1 MTDAPV
7 VSAPR
12 NPADTLS
19 GFEEWEHFMEERYPT
34 PLEGQIVPP
43 PMQRTMQRRDGYRDY
58 RAEARPGVKE
68 FYRLNHIHQTLDL
81 VKAKQKDFGRLNR
94 KEMSVW
100 EAIELLD
107 TIVDDS
113 DPDNENSQ
121 IWHALQSG
129 EAAREA
135 GLPRWFVLTTF
146 IHDLGKVLC
155 CFGEPQW
162 AVVGD
167 TFPLG
172 CPFSDQIVF
181 AEFFAEN
188 PDLKVPEYQRP
199 YGIYEPGCG
208 LDKAFMS
215 WGHDEYLYYV
225 IRDYLPIEAQYIIRY
240 HSFYP
245 LHREREYLWL
255 LNEQDRKHL
264 KWVKA
269 FNPFDLYSKGD
280 AKPDAQKCL
289 PYYRELVEEYLPG
302 KLKW

>member
-1 MTDAPV
+1 MPTPPPAAPV
-7 VSAPR
+7 R
-12 NPADTLS
+12 NTDDTME

-43 PMQRTMQRRDGYRDY
+43 PMKSTLNRRTGYRDY
-58 RAEARPGVKE
+58 RAEARPSVKE
-68 FYRLNHIHQTLDL
+68 FYRLNHEQQTLAF
-81 VKAKQKDFGRLNR
+81 VKAKQKEYGPLNR
-94 KEMSVW
+94 REMTVW
-100 EAIELLD
+100 EAVSFLD

-113 DPDNENSQ
+113 DPDNDHSQ
-121 IWHALQSG
+121 IWHALQSA

-135 GLPRWFVLTTF
+135 GMPRWFILTTF

-172 CPFSDQIVF
+172 CRFSDQIVF
-181 AEFFAEN
+181 PEFFEKN
-188 PDLKVPEYQRP
+188 PDMTVPQYQTEH
-199 YGIYEPGCG
+199 GIYEPGCG
-208 LDKAFMS
+208 LDRVHMS

-225 IRDYLPIEAQYIIRY
+225 TRDRLPLEAQYVIRY

-245 LHREREYLWL
+245 LHREHEYLWM
-255 LNEQDRKHL
+255 LNEQDRRML

-280 AKPDAQKCL
+280 AKPDAEKL
-289 PYYRELVEEYLPG
+289 MPYYRELVEEFLPG
-302 KLKW
+302 KLRW

>member
-1 MTDAPV
+1 V
-7 VSAPR
+7 
-12 NPADTLS
+12 
-19 GFEEWEHFMEERYPT
+19 
-34 PLEGQIVPP
+34 
-43 PMQRTMQRRDGYRDY
+43 
-58 RAEARPGVKE
+58 VKE
-68 FYRLNHIHQTLDL
+68 FYRLNRILQTLDL

-107 TIVDDS
+107 TVVDDS

-146 IHDLGKVLC
+146 IHGLGKLLC

-172 CPFSDQIVF
+172 CPLSDQIVF
-181 AEFFAEN
+181 PEFFAEI

-199 YGIYEPGCG
+199 YRIYEPGCG
-208 LDKAFMS
+208 LGRAFMS
-215 WGHDEYLYYV
+215 WGTTNTSARSLAITCPSRRNTSSAT
-225 IRDYLPIEAQYIIRY
+225 IRSIRCTASGNTSGCSTNMARPTVNDAEPLAIPARASFGGRAPKVRRAGERVWGSPGDRPCEPSVSRRCSPNPPGRLPNSRGRFN
-240 HSFYP
+240 HSAP
-245 LHREREYLWL
+245 PA
-255 LNEQDRKHL
+255 DRR
-264 KWVKA
+264 
-269 FNPFDLYSKGD
+269 G
-280 AKPDAQKCL
+280 
-289 PYYRELVEEYLPG
+289 
-302 KLKW
+302 